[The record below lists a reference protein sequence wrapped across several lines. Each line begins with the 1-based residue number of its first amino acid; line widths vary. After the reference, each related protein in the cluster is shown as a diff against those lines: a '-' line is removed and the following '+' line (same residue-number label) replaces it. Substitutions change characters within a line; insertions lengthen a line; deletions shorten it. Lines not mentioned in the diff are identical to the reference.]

1 MPPQQGNGLLD
12 IIDGAGDFGAHG
24 GGYKKISWEGK
35 DISTPLSQV
44 REERWPKATKPS
56 GGRFR
61 ATNTCSHASRAAAK
75 ARRTGGL

>member
-1 MPPQQGNGLLD
+1 MPPQQGNGLLNV
-12 IIDGAGDFGAHG
+12 IDGAGNFGTHG

-44 REERWPKATKPS
+44 HW
-56 GGRFR
+56 
-61 ATNTCSHASRAAAK
+61 TCSHASRAAAK